1 LRQKRLADCSAIERF
16 VKNTVWCSRSDILG
30 RAHWLP
36 HEQTW
41 IIQGKTHENSV
52 YQSLE
57 AQIKQLVDMQ
67 IKQQGQMR
75 SMQEAH
81 DEENTKNE
89 KRGKTIIDHLQ
100 ALREKD

>member
-1 LRQKRLADCSAIERF
+1 
-16 VKNTVWCSRSDILG
+16 
-30 RAHWLP
+30 
-36 HEQTW
+36 
-41 IIQGKTHENSV
+41 V

-89 KRGKTIIDHLQ
+89 TRGKTIIDHLQ